1 MPFQQKQCDYW
12 VSGRNLD
19 LMPEAYLNLVSPQ
32 SWNTIRKSD
41 QISLDP
47 GMVYLPILTIKNQL
61 NLGKPFKST
70 SNFCLEAHLILPSF
84 TVWSFA
90 PYICHCTGCLLA
102 TKESHSIGSSY
113 NGSNLGES
121 RWFGSTSPGFLG
133 VWVEWKIGMWNG
145 RNIYEIMTVQTGGVI
160 SQAQRLR
167 YISKICAVWDAHFFF
182 CDGQNHMAV
191 LSGFFPLFRFFQ
203 LVTLD
208 QWRTWCASGSHTES
222 GWLARMFSING
233 GLLVHPSSCQA
244 CKGV

>member
-1 MPFQQKQCDYW
+1 MWRDRNTPVNLTEFLTGMFGNVGPSICNHAIWWTWLFWQKPDTWRFNYRKKQVSNTMPFQQKQCDYW
-12 VSGRNLD
+12 ASGHNLD

-32 SWNTIRKSD
+32 SWNTIRKSY

-70 SNFCLEAHLILPSF
+70 SNFCLVVHLILPSF
-84 TVWSFA
+84 TVFSFA

-121 RWFGSTSPGFLG
+121 REDSLHLSGLLG

-145 RNIYEIMTVQTGGVI
+145 RNIYEIMTVQTGE
-160 SQAQRLR
+160 
-167 YISKICAVWDAHFFF
+167 W
-182 CDGQNHMAV
+182 
-191 LSGFFPLFRFFQ
+191 
-203 LVTLD
+203 
-208 QWRTWCASGSHTES
+208 
-222 GWLARMFSING
+222 
-233 GLLVHPSSCQA
+233 
-244 CKGV
+244 